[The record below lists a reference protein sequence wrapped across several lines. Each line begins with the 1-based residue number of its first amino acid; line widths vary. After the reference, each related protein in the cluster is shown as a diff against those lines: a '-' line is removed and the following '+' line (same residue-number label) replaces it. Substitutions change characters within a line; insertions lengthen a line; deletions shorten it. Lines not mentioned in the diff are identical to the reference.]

1 MMRHC
6 RAAVFALVVS
16 ACPVFAGADEDVE
29 RAPVASPVVKLQRA
43 EVRTLTVA
51 GVERSY
57 RLYRPIFLKPRRP
70 APLVVV
76 LHGARGHSEQ
86 IERNFGFNAV
96 ADRED
101 LVIAY
106 PQGLGSVWNDGR
118 EPELRKANKS
128 ASADDVGFLLALV
141 DHLIATGVADRTR
154 VHLAGVS
161 NGGFMAARMAC
172 EASDTFAAFAV
183 LIASVPSS
191 YRGTCKPTRPLPV
204 LVLNGAQDRVMPWEG
219 FVPPG
224 HPRDGPLGIMAV
236 PDHIA
241 FWVERNG
248 CVTSSSLKLND
259 TEPSDSSSILRS
271 DWTGCKAGGAVT
283 AYKIEGGGHQTP
295 SPRVG
300 PLDQVVGALLGP
312 RNRDVEA
319 AELVWEF
326 FKPFK
331 RGS

>member
-1 MMRHC
+1 MMRLW
-6 RAAVFALVVS
+6 RAAVFALVLSV
-16 ACPVFAGADEDVE
+16 CPAFAGAGEDVE
-29 RAPVASPVVKLQRA
+29 RAPVASPVVKVQRA
-43 EVRTLTVA
+43 EVRTLTVS

-57 RLYRPIFLKPRRP
+57 RLYRPIFLKRGQP

-76 LHGARGHSEQ
+76 LHGAHGHSEQ

-101 LVIAY
+101 LVVAY

-118 EPELRKANKS
+118 EPELRRANKS
-128 ASADDVGFLLALV
+128 AKADDVGFLLGLV

-172 EASDTFAAFAV
+172 EASDAFAAFAL
-183 LIASVPSS
+183 LIASVPNS
-191 YRGTCKPTRPLPV
+191 YRVTCKPPRPLPV
-204 LVLNGAQDRVMPWEG
+204 LVLNGAEDRLMPWEG
-219 FVPPG
+219 FAPRG
-224 HPRDGPLGIMAV
+224 HPRDGLLGIMAV

-241 FWVERNG
+241 FWVARNG

-259 TEPSDSSSILRS
+259 TAPDDGSSILRS
-271 DWTGCKAGGAVT
+271 DWSGCKAGSAVT
-283 AYKIEGGGHQTP
+283 AYKVEGGGHQMP

-312 RNRDVEA
+312 RNRDAEA
-319 AELVWEF
+319 SELVWDF
-326 FKPFK
+326 FKPFR
-331 RGS
+331 RGP